1 MYVKPTISA
10 DILGIKSSTSF
21 DDNLSCHLQNRLHIT
36 YTNRVVSSLRLPLT
50 VLPLPLAKPHISLTT
65 LKTATP
71 TKMISPY
78 VSSPPEFIHHL
89 SNLLD
94 YSISILSESSHVIVA
109 VVPLLRSLAV
119 FLLLRT
125 FAKYIFRS
133 PPRTGSKFNSQ
144 VEHPA
149 PPAVSTVCV
158 PPPVNPHLL
167 EVIIDSCRGDSDWFD
182 RVRRGLAVQRQQAA
196 YQGKVKMN
204 IYLVNRR
211 AGPSMTESYAALCG
225 AWAVATGDPD
235 HKDVTFEVKVDE
247 EECLFRG
254 EERSVDKETRPTD
267 SNAPVQEFPPAEFL
281 DVGEKP
287 HITGFHWKGQFFSL
301 PETLRLP
308 YLRHT
313 PNLATLK
320 LTGCDIAIDDF
331 VGILQHCPNLEIA
344 DVNRINTNIPILST
358 TLPRKIRARFRH
370 GLKQLTVTSAI
381 DTHQLFDSLHVQL
394 LHLSLTLSSE
404 QTVHDLNI
412 GWNRLEW
419 LYLNCWLSPSELMAV
434 HSKIHKNTK
443 VDICRTTIPKP
454 LSRNQ
459 STTEGCGNIRLA

>member
-1 MYVKPTISA
+1 
-10 DILGIKSSTSF
+10 
-21 DDNLSCHLQNRLHIT
+21 
-36 YTNRVVSSLRLPLT
+36 
-50 VLPLPLAKPHISLTT
+50 
-65 LKTATP
+65 
-71 TKMISPY
+71 MISPY

-94 YSISILSESSHVIVA
+94 YAISIRSSHVIVA
-109 VVPLLRSLAV
+109 VVPLLLTLAV

-125 FAKYIFRS
+125 IAEYFFGSPSRS
-133 PPRTGSKFNSQ
+133 SKFNSQ

-149 PPAVSTVCV
+149 PPAVSTICV
-158 PPPVNPHLL
+158 PPPPVNPHLL
-167 EVIIDSCRGDSDWFD
+167 EIIFDSCRGDSDWFD
-182 RVRRGLAVQRQQAA
+182 RVRLGLAVQRQQAA

-211 AGPSMTESYAALCG
+211 AGPAMTESYAALCG

-247 EECLFRG
+247 EECLFRDEG
-254 EERSVDKETRPTD
+254 RSVDKETCPTG
-267 SNAPVQEFPPAEFL
+267 STNAPVQEFPPAEFL

-287 HITGFHWKGQFFSL
+287 HITGFHWKGQLFAL

-313 PNLATLK
+313 PNLVTLS
-320 LTGCDIAIDDF
+320 LTNCDIAVDDF
-331 VGILQHCPNLEIA
+331 IGILQHCPNLEIA
-344 DVNRINTNIPILST
+344 EVNRINANIPILST
-358 TLPRKIRARFRH
+358 TLPRKIHSRFRH
-370 GLKQLTVTSAI
+370 GLEQLTVTSAI
-381 DTHQLFDSLHVQL
+381 DTHQLFDSLHL
-394 LHLSLTLSSE
+394 ELSHLSLTLSSE

-412 GWNRLEW
+412 GWIGLEW

-443 VDICRTTIPKP
+443 FDICRTTIPKP
-454 LSRNQ
+454 VSRNLF
-459 STTEGCGNIRLA
+459 TTGGSGIIRLA